1 MYGEARRVCE
11 GRARGRRHIVVK
23 PTRQP
28 LARMR
33 VRVRVVWV
41 RGLIMIWA
49 QSVRG
54 GGVQCLQ
61 PVSAAGGVRYEYC
74 LQRGL
79 KTESRLYREVGA
91 VPVARWW
98 SVSPN

>member
-1 MYGEARRVCE
+1 MAGAGLDREAEARGVWGGGVSVWGGVRVCE

-41 RGLIMIWA
+41 RGVVMIWA

-54 GGVQCLQ
+54 GGVQ
-61 PVSAAGGVRYEYC
+61 
-74 LQRGL
+74 
-79 KTESRLYREVGA
+79 
-91 VPVARWW
+91 
-98 SVSPN
+98 